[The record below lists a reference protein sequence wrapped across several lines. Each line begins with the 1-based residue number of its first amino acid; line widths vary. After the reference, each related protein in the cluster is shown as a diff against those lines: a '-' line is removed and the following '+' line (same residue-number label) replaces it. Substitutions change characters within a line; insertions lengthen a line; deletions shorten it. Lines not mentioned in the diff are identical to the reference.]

1 MKQTIVL
8 AALFVTVAS
17 NLAKAQHGTEQAA
30 LYQEIYTMDSL
41 LFTAFNN
48 RDVAAMG
55 NIFDKDLEFYH
66 DKTGLTGY
74 EANLLLLEQMATR
87 ENAPTRE
94 LLKESMEVYPVP
106 GYGAVQYAS
115 HRFCHL
121 ENGQQDCGTFK
132 FVHIWQ
138 KKEGTWKLTRIVSF
152 DH

>member
-1 MKQTIVL
+1 MKQKIVL
-8 AALFVTVAS
+8 AAFLVAVAFHT
-17 NLAKAQHGTEQAA
+17 AKAQLETGHAT
-30 LYQEIYTMDSL
+30 LFQEIYTMDSL

-74 EANLLLLEQMATR
+74 EANLHLLKQMATR
-87 ENAPTRE
+87 DNAPTRE
-94 LLKESMEVYPVP
+94 LVKESMEVYPVP

-115 HRFCHL
+115 HRFCHF
-121 ENGQQDCGTFK
+121 ENEQLDCGTFK

-138 KKEGTWKLTRIVSF
+138 KKEGAWKLTRIVSF

>member
-1 MKQTIVL
+1 MKQKIAL
-8 AALFVTVAS
+8 AVFFVAVAFHA
-17 NLAKAQHGTEQAA
+17 AKAQQGTDQEA
-30 LYQEIYTMDSL
+30 LFQEIYTMDSL
-41 LFTAFNN
+41 LFSAFNK

-74 EANLLLLEQMATR
+74 EANLLLLEQMAAR
-87 ENAPTRE
+87 DNAPTRE
-94 LLKESMEVYPVP
+94 LVKESMEVYPVP

-121 ENGQQDCGTFK
+121 ENGQLDCGTFK

>member
-1 MKQTIVL
+1 MKKTILFVAVL
-8 AALFVTVAS
+8 SCFATVLSAQQSGKDEALFR
-17 NLAKAQHGTEQAA
+17 
-30 LYQEIYTMDSL
+30 EIYTMDSL

-55 NIFDKDLEFYH
+55 NIFDKELEFYH

-74 EANLLLLEQMATR
+74 ARNLELLGAMSKNAK
-87 ENAPTRE
+87 APTRE
-94 LLKESMEVYPVP
+94 LIRESMEVYPVP
-106 GYGAVQYAS
+106 YYGAIQSAS

-121 ENGQQDCGTFK
+121 ENGVMDCGTFK

-138 KKEGTWKLTRIVSF
+138 QKDGAWKLTRIVSF